1 MGGMFSSQPAAPTSG
16 TSSGVSPGASSGA
29 KKQYTYKSQNQLKL
43 MTPDQISA
51 LSFNDV
57 DPNIDERYANPP
69 LDAAKTAAL
78 DDFLNRQRD
87 HPTDFSDQEGGKHR
101 RKSRKSRKIRRRKSR
116 KVNKK

>member
-1 MGGMFSSQPAAPTSG
+1 MGGMFSSQPAASSG
-16 TSSGVSPGASSGA
+16 TSSGASSGA
-29 KKQYTYKSQNQLKL
+29 SNVAKKQYMYKSQNQLKL
-43 MTPDQISA
+43 MTPDQISG

-57 DPNIDERYANPP
+57 DPNIDEKYANPP

-87 HPTDFSDQEGGKHR
+87 RTTDFSDQEGGKRR
-101 RKSRKSRKIRRRKSR
+101 RKTRKSRKIRRRKSR